1 MLLRIVEYIIVI
13 VYLSANLKYYIKIQN
28 VSLKLDRYTSNVFCH
43 PVAYSFTEVE
53 RSQDARRATALSET
67 TLRLQSPRLLYIGTR
82 KLWPKQRRSAR
93 GSVNTKHSLAYRLKR
108 NLYSVRLPRLRR
120 KTKADAEKR
129 RRQSEP
135 GLTPRRR
142 GGRKGTS
149 GVAGGR
155 VGSTAQRARGP
166 PLIDLCSS
174 FSGPL

>member
-1 MLLRIVEYIIVI
+1 VL
-13 VYLSANLKYYIKIQN
+13 
-28 VSLKLDRYTSNVFCH
+28 CH
-43 PVAYSFTEVE
+43 SIAYSFAKVE
-53 RSQDARRATALSET
+53 RSQDTRRATALSKT
-67 TLRLQSPRLLYIGTR
+67 TLRPQSPRLLYIGTR

-108 NLYSVRLPRLRR
+108 NLYSVRLPQLRR
-120 KTKADAEKR
+120 KTEADVEKR
-129 RRQSEP
+129 RRQREP

-142 GGRKGTS
+142 EGRKGTS